1 MVDDIQPNAAA
12 PVVCTW
18 CSAPLPT
25 PEPDRCPSCGAI
37 LTGELAEPLPG
48 ITAIDATALI
58 RGAPTTVR
66 PRSRLLSWINGDYP
80 EDAISPADA
89 KALELPDAAVKREML
104 RLELEGEVANLK
116 AQADA
121 LVAEAAAEGRVVEL
135 PDHSALTE
143 AGVAAAEAALLSDDE
158 ADEAVAA
165 AEAGAAA
172 PATAA
177 VPAAVAEVADAAT
190 DEATTDEVTE
200 IAEDAPPA

>member
-135 PDHSALTE
+135 PDHSALSE

-165 AEAGAAA
+165 AEAGAEAGAAA
-172 PATAA
+172 PSAA
-177 VPAAVAEVADAAT
+177 ADVPAAVAEAADAAT
-190 DEATTDEVTE
+190 DEATE

>member
-1 MVDDIQPNAAA
+1 MADDIQPNAAA

-25 PEPDRCPSCGAI
+25 PEPDHCPSCGAI

-48 ITAIDATALI
+48 ITAVDATALL
-58 RGAPTTVR
+58 RGTPTTTR
-66 PRSRLLSWINGDYP
+66 PRNRLLSWINGDYP

-104 RLELEGEVANLK
+104 RLELEGEVASLK

-135 PDHSALTE
+135 PDHSALSE
-143 AGVAAAEAALLSDDE
+143 AGIAAAEAALRTDE
-158 ADEAVAA
+158 EA
-165 AEAGAAA
+165 
-172 PATAA
+172 
-177 VPAAVAEVADAAT
+177 ADAASAGWT
-190 DEATTDEVTE
+190 APVVPDATEAEADVATTAAAADPAAAIDPAGTE
-200 IAEDAPPA
+200 GAPPA

>member
-25 PEPDRCPSCGAI
+25 PEPDHCPSCGAI

-48 ITAIDATALI
+48 ITAVDATALL
-58 RGAPTTVR
+58 RGTPTTTR
-66 PRSRLLSWINGDYP
+66 PRNRLLSWINGDYP

-104 RLELEGEVANLK
+104 RLELEGEVASLK

-135 PDHSALTE
+135 PDHSALSE
-143 AGVAAAEAALLSDDE
+143 AGIAAAEAALRTDE
-158 ADEAVAA
+158 EA
-165 AEAGAAA
+165 
-172 PATAA
+172 
-177 VPAAVAEVADAAT
+177 ADAASAGWT
-190 DEATTDEVTE
+190 APVMPDATEAEADVATTAAAADPAAAIDPAGTKG
-200 IAEDAPPA
+200 APPA

>member
-37 LTGELAEPLPG
+37 LNGELAEALPG
-48 ITAIDATALI
+48 ITAIDAKALA
-58 RGAPTTVR
+58 RGTPTTVR

-135 PDHSALTE
+135 PDHSALSE

-165 AEAGAAA
+165 VGADAPAAEAA
-172 PATAA
+172 PDAS
-177 VPAAVAEVADAAT
+177 ADAAAAME
-190 DEATTDEVTE
+190 DVAATADTTPD
-200 IAEDAPPA
+200 ADEDAPPA

>member
-18 CSAPLPT
+18 CSAPLST

-48 ITAIDATALI
+48 ITAIDAKALV

-66 PRSRLLSWINGDYP
+66 PKSRLLSWINGDYP

-89 KALELPDAAVKREML
+89 KALELPDPAVKREML

-135 PDHSALTE
+135 PDHSALSE

-165 AEAGAAA
+165 ADVAAA
-172 PATAA
+172 QP
-177 VPAAVAEVADAAT
+177 VAVAEAAVDAADAVT
-190 DEATTDEVTE
+190 DD
-200 IAEDAPPA
+200 AEDAPPA

>member
-12 PVVCTW
+12 PVVCAW

-25 PEPDRCPSCGAI
+25 PGPDRCPSCGAI

-48 ITAIDATALI
+48 ITAIDAKALV

-89 KALELPDAAVKREML
+89 KALELPDPAVKREML

-135 PDHSALTE
+135 PDHSALSE
-143 AGVAAAEAALLSDDE
+143 AGVAAAEAALLSDEE
-158 ADEAVAA
+158 ADEAVEAVAAEGAAASAPEAVAADA
-165 AEAGAAA
+165 AEAV
-172 PATAA
+172 TDT
-177 VPAAVAEVADAAT
+177 ADAAA
-190 DEATTDEVTE
+190 DATK
-200 IAEDAPPA
+200 DAPQA